1 MIAMEMCYLGTIL
14 ALQIQYQISTI
25 RYEYDKSRYN
35 TTSTD
40 FTGLEFIGKSSPHS
54 VSKITYTPPNNGIVQ
69 VTTNTWKYD
78 SKGCR
83 TKILTMDLYLELPLY
98 LTIKKLK

>member
-40 FTGLEFIGKSSPHS
+40 FTGLEFIGKSSPHT
-54 VSKITYTPPNNGIVQ
+54 VSKITYTPANGGIVQ

-78 SKGCR
+78 SKGYNISNVSVV
-83 TKILTMDLYLELPLY
+83 TGATTTTTTFNYTYK
-98 LTIKKLK
+98 